1 MARQKLGQHFLR
13 DQSVAYHIA
22 ESANIS
28 HDHAVVEIGPGKGA
42 LTDLIVD
49 RARAVDS
56 RVILIEIDRK
66 LADILRIRYAHCD
79 DVTVVCGDARDIRLD
94 EMPELCNGSGY
105 KVVAN
110 LPYYAGTPIVRGL
123 LERCRKLSDMVVML
137 QREVAKEMC
146 AQPGDMSLLSIAIQI
161 YAEAKKIFDVGPE
174 AFRPRPEVHSRV
186 IRITPLSKPRVP
198 QEDTDNLFRVAK
210 FGFRGRRKQLHN
222 SLANGLEMPVD
233 AVKELA
239 GSVGIDTTRRPAT
252 LSIEEWHAL
261 SITWRRYLLQSDNE
275 K

>member
-13 DQSVAYHIA
+13 DRSIAYRIVEA
-22 ESANIS
+22 VNIS
-28 HDHAVVEIGPGKGA
+28 SDHAVVEVGPGKGA
-42 LTDLIVD
+42 LTDFIVD
-49 RARAVDS
+49 RARSVDS
-56 RVILIEIDRK
+56 PVVLIEIDRK
-66 LADILRIRYAHCD
+66 FADVLRIRYAHYD
-79 DVTVVCGDARDIRLD
+79 NVTVVCGDARDMRLD
-94 EMPELCNGSGY
+94 EMPELYYGAGY

-123 LERCRKLSDMVVML
+123 LEQCRKLSDMVVML

-146 AQPGDMSLLSIAIQI
+146 AQSGDMSLLSIAVQI
-161 YAEAKKIFDVGPE
+161 YAEAKKLFDVEPD

-198 QEDTDNLFRVAK
+198 EEHLDGLFRIAK

-222 SLANGLEMPVD
+222 SLANGLGVTVET
-233 AVKELA
+233 VKEVA
-239 GSVGIDTTRRPAT
+239 RSVDIDTTRRPAT

-261 SITWRRYLLQSDNE
+261 STAWDLYIQSDNDG
-275 K
+275 